1 MEMNELEIEYPE
13 SGTDRHRRGEENKGE
28 GGSETA
34 QVRWKKD
41 DRGEVKKN
49 QITCAEGQVFDPG
62 HPGRCESRAARRP
75 GVEGQVGDA
84 RGRSGEPG
92 AASRPRTPPWAA
104 LQAPGCP
111 GVTRGPLCASRP
123 AAAAAGRAA
132 SPSPRAKLAKFLPKF
147 PRRFSGTQGPAPRP
161 WRLVGSGS
169 PFRGG
174 SGGRR
179 PAPPG
184 MPGVRILA

>member
-62 HPGRCESRAARRP
+62 HPGRCESRALGDWGRGP
-75 GVEGQVGDA
+75 GGGRAGAQRGA
-84 RGRSGEPG
+84 RGRQP
-92 AASRPRTPPWAA
+92 ASHPS
-104 LQAPGCP
+104 LGCP
-111 GVTRGPLCASRP
+111 AGSGVPRPDLGSTLRVAARSRRGRP
-123 AAAAAGRAA
+123 GGLSLAENKVGKV
-132 SPSPRAKLAKFLPKF
+132 SPKVSPTLL
-147 PRRFSGTQGPAPRP
+147 GTQGPAPRP

-174 SGGRR
+174 SGGRQ